1 MRARSSTTFSVLIAL
16 ILVSSLFGT
25 GVANA
30 SFTIKVG
37 STCSQKSQVLTAA
50 GQTLICVV
58 RGDKTIWSSSPLF
71 LSPPVL
77 TTINDPHLVCDGTGE
92 TTGIHPGWKDVAS
105 QKLTM
110 IPINNSNFALY
121 WCPASA
127 PNGQGAISYTVT
139 SSLGAITCETTTTTC
154 IMQGI
159 SPTSNLTLMATDETG
174 SYEAFAPAVQNS
186 GLPTP
191 CTKTI
196 SFCNPGSLNL
206 TFPTYGNVAPNG
218 AGNCTFAAV
227 ANWEEIALGLHADP
241 VTINSQFK
249 SAGGTPSLGLT
260 NDQVFNFWTNF
271 GIAGVFLKK
280 STTIPIDPV
289 SLMRSIDDPNI
300 RTVIAS
306 LNLSKDQ
313 NFAGTTNPNASYHWV
328 VVNGY
333 TPQGP
338 LVVTWGQRLQMTWQQ
353 WNLEAVT
360 MWSINTGNALVNL

>member
-1 MRARSSTTFSVLIAL
+1 MRARFSTTFSAL
-16 ILVSSLFGT
+16 LSLLLVSNLLGA
-25 GVANA
+25 GIAHA

-37 STCSQKSQVLTAA
+37 SPCTQKSQVLTAA

-58 RGDKTIWSSSPLF
+58 SGNRTVWSSSPLF
-71 LSPPVL
+71 ISPPVL
-77 TTINDPHLVCDGTGE
+77 TTTNDPHLVCDGTGE
-92 TTGIHPGWKDVAS
+92 TTGIHPGWKDVTS
-105 QKLTM
+105 QKLTL
-110 IPINNSNFALY
+110 IPINNSNIALY
-121 WCPASA
+121 WCPATA
-127 PNGQGAISYTVT
+127 PNGAGTISYTVT
-139 SSLGAITCETTTTTC
+139 SSLGAITCETTATTC
-154 IMQGI
+154 ILQGI
-159 SPTSNLTLMATDETG
+159 SPTSNLSLMATDETG
-174 SYEAFAPAVQNS
+174 SYEAFTPAVQNS

-191 CTKTI
+191 CTKAI

-218 AGNCTFAAV
+218 TGNCTFAAV

-241 VTINSQFK
+241 ATINSEFK
-249 SAGGTPSLGLT
+249 SAGGTPALGLT
-260 NDQVFNFWTNF
+260 NDQVFNYWTNF

-280 STTIPIDPV
+280 ESTIPTDPIN
-289 SLMRSIDDPNI
+289 LMRSIDDPTI

-338 LVVTWGQRLQMTWQQ
+338 LVISWGQRLQMTWQQ